1 MSKKQ
6 EIIEQLEKEKVAKL
20 DMRNRALKDYEI
32 YYSEFE
38 EIKEKDNSLMENLK
52 KKEEDEKKATNCY
65 ETLKGANSYKEEEF
79 TRLLEEQKDLA
90 NEIKERKE
98 GKSIYSRGEC
108 GKKEEGEENKEIEKG
123 KDEKIEDGYIK
134 TCKFC

>member
-1 MSKKQ
+1 MFFSLFFLVFHHFSLFFSQQETRKDEFLSVSKQKIDSLKKRIKEGEKELEILEQDTLKLKKSEDLSKKQ

-52 KKEEDEKKATNCY
+52 KNIIFLLTN
-65 ETLKGANSYKEEEF
+65 
-79 TRLLEEQKDLA
+79 LLIFHIFFPL
-90 NEIKERKE
+90 
-98 GKSIYSRGEC
+98 
-108 GKKEEGEENKEIEKG
+108 
-123 KDEKIEDGYIK
+123 
-134 TCKFC
+134 